1 MQSILS
7 YPAVKHKI
15 PELFLLIIENDR
27 QMLELKM
34 SDVIQM
40 DLYKGLKS
48 ERNDFRRGA
57 EAFIIRQKGGKT

>member
-1 MQSILS
+1 MRSILS

-15 PELFLLIIENDR
+15 PELFSLIIENDR
-27 QMLELKM
+27 QMAELKA

-48 ERNDFRRGA
+48 ERTNFRRGA
-57 EAFIIRQKGGKT
+57 EAFIIKQKGGKA